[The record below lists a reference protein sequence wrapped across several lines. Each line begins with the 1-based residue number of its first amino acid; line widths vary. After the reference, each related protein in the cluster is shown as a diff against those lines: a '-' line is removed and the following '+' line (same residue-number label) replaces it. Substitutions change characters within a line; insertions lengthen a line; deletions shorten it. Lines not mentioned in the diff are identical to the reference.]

1 MAVYTAP
8 KRNFRAGSDQ
18 PWSVSTALISSSSKK
33 YCEPAVCQAA
43 NSSPSKQ
50 NGPGLFI
57 SLSLSSP
64 PSFISPSLRFLFSFS
79 FFSLSCFL
87 SIPAQPATLGLGSL
101 GSICPTP
108 GPHHGMAWC
117 WDVCAQREAMSP
129 TAAHRLGSLHPGLGG
144 FQPRGKLEE
153 SGLPP
158 LLFGL
163 SAFRMSPS
171 SSQKPSG
178 MARGS
183 GWAFCC

>member
-1 MAVYTAP
+1 MVCIYCPHLFLFEKILRT
-8 KRNFRAGSDQ
+8 SC
-18 PWSVSTALISSSSKK
+18 VSSS
-33 YCEPAVCQAA
+33 E
-43 NSSPSKQ
+43 
-50 NGPGLFI
+50 FI
-57 SLSLSSP
+57 SEQTKWTWAFFFSFSLSSP
-64 PSFISPSLRFLFSFS
+64 PSFISPSLRFLFSFP

-144 FQPRGKLEE
+144 FQPRGELEE

-178 MARGS
+178 IARGS
-183 GWAFCC
+183 GRAFCC